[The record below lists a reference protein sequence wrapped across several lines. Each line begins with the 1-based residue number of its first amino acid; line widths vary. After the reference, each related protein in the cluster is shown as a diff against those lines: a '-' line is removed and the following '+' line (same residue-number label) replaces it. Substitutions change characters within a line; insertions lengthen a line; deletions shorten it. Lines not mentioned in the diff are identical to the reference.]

1 MLNQIYN
8 FFLKEDVETDIK
20 RTLVQLN
27 LTPLMAEN
35 TPAGPTGLPPRKVD
49 TFTGDVI
56 HHDTYPEINPLTSS
70 DCSGKAVLITGASK
84 GLGRAIAIG
93 YAEAGASHI
102 AVAAR
107 SDVSS
112 TVAAVREAAKNAG
125 RNEPTVFALEMDVS
139 DMASVRAAAERLTT
153 EWRRLDILVNNAGY
167 MAQFNLL
174 LDTDDDEYMK
184 AWDVNY
190 WGTYR
195 VTKAF
200 LPLMLKGGDKTIVNM
215 SSVAAHFMGAG
226 GGAYHVSK
234 FALIRFT
241 EFVQDEYGDQGVLA
255 FSIHPG
261 GIPTDLSSNLPEKL
275 QLVRMTDTPEL
286 AAHSIPYLTSEK
298 REWLGGRWLSCMW
311 DMPKLITMEKEIVE
325 NNLALGVSEGSL
337 HYQLAPDGNEM
348 YDFPEMQLPA
358 NRSLL
363 QGPQNNRKKN
373 NLPKRSDFGF
383 DG

>member
-1 MLNQIYN
+1 MFAQIYN
-8 FFLKEDVETDIK
+8 FFLRDRVAAEIE

-27 LTPLMAEN
+27 ISPLMAPESQQA
-35 TPAGPTGLPPRKVD
+35 PAGPTGLPPRKVD

-56 HHDTYPEINPLTSS
+56 HHDTYPGIDPVTAS
-70 DCSGKAVLITGASK
+70 DCTGKAVLITGASK

-93 YAEAGASHI
+93 YAEAGASQI

-112 TVAAVREAAKNAG
+112 TVCAVRDAAKKAG
-125 RNEPTVFALEMDVS
+125 RKEPAVFALEIDVS
-139 DMASVRAAAERLTT
+139 DTASVKTAAQKLEAE
-153 EWRRLDILVNNAGY
+153 WGRLDILVNNAGY
-167 MAQFNLL
+167 MAPFKLL
-174 LDTDDDEYMK
+174 LETDDDEYMK

-200 LPLMLKGGDKTIVNM
+200 LPLLLKGGDKTIVNM

-261 GIPTDLSSNLPEKL
+261 GIPTELSSNLPEKL
-275 QLVRMTDTPEL
+275 QFRMTDTPEL
-286 AAHSIPYLTSEK
+286 AAHSIPFLTSQK

-311 DMPKLITMEKEIVE
+311 DMPKLISMEKEV
-325 NNLALGVSEGSL
+325 V
-337 HYQLAPDGNEM
+337 DGN
-348 YDFPEMQLPA
+348 
-358 NRSLL
+358 LL
-363 QGPQNNRKKN
+363 KFKCTG
-373 NLPKRSDFGF
+373 L
-383 DG
+383 

>member
-1 MLNQIYN
+1 M
-8 FFLKEDVETDIK
+8 
-20 RTLVQLN
+20 
-27 LTPLMAEN
+27 
-35 TPAGPTGLPPRKVD
+35 
-49 TFTGDVI
+49 I

-112 TVAAVREAAKNAG
+112 TVTAVREAAKNAG
-125 RNEPTVFALEMDVS
+125 RDEPTVFALEMDVS

-167 MAQFNLL
+167 MAPFNLL

-241 EFVQDEYGDQGVLA
+241 EFVQDEYGDQVRLMQ
-255 FSIHPG
+255 
-261 GIPTDLSSNLPEKL
+261 PES
-275 QLVRMTDTPEL
+275 
-286 AAHSIPYLTSEK
+286 ASYLTDETD
-298 REWLGGRWLSCMW
+298 GATGRGFSHSPSTLVVFRLIYRQTY
-311 DMPKLITMEKEIVE
+311 PKNYSVKSSILY
-325 NNLALGVSEGSL
+325 S
-337 HYQLAPDGNEM
+337 
-348 YDFPEMQLPA
+348 
-358 NRSLL
+358 
-363 QGPQNNRKKN
+363 
-373 NLPKRSDFGF
+373 
-383 DG
+383 

>member
-8 FFLKEDVETDIK
+8 FFLKEDVETEIK

-35 TPAGPTGLPPRKVD
+35 TPAGPTGLPPRK
-49 TFTGDVI
+49 
-56 HHDTYPEINPLTSS
+56 

-84 GLGRAIAIG
+84 GLGRAIATG

-125 RNEPTVFALEMDVS
+125 RDEPTVFALEMDVS
-139 DMASVRAAAERLTT
+139 DMTSVRAAAERLTT

-167 MAQFNLL
+167 MAPFNLL

-195 VTKAF
+195 ATKAF

-226 GGAYHVSK
+226 GGGYHVSK

-241 EFVQDEYGDQGVLA
+241 EFVQDEYGDQ
-255 FSIHPG
+255 
-261 GIPTDLSSNLPEKL
+261 
-275 QLVRMTDTPEL
+275 
-286 AAHSIPYLTSEK
+286 

-311 DMPKLITMEKEIVE
+311 DMPKLMTMEKEIVE
-325 NNLALGVSEGSL
+325 NNLLKFKCMGL
-337 HYQLAPDGNEM
+337 
-348 YDFPEMQLPA
+348 
-358 NRSLL
+358 
-363 QGPQNNRKKN
+363 
-373 NLPKRSDFGF
+373 
-383 DG
+383 

>member
-1 MLNQIYN
+1 M
-8 FFLKEDVETDIK
+8 
-20 RTLVQLN
+20 
-27 LTPLMAEN
+27 
-35 TPAGPTGLPPRKVD
+35 
-49 TFTGDVI
+49 
-56 HHDTYPEINPLTSS
+56 TSS
-70 DCSGKAVLITGASK
+70 DCTGKAVLITGASK
-84 GLGRAIAIG
+84 GLGKAIAIG

-112 TVAAVREAAKNAG
+112 TVAAVRDAAIKAG
-125 RNEPTVFALEMDVS
+125 RDEPTVFSLEMDVS
-139 DMASVRAAAERLTT
+139 DMANVRAAAKKLTE
-153 EWRRLDILVNNAGY
+153 EWGRLDILINNAGY
-167 MAQFNLL
+167 MAPFKLL
-174 LDTDDDEYMK
+174 LETDDDEYMK

-241 EFVQDEYGDQGVLA
+241 EFVQDEYGDQVFTPDPHLFTNTSQADFSQGVLA

-261 GIPTDLSSNLPEKL
+261 GIPTELSSNLPEKL
-275 QLVRMTDTPEL
+275 QCGFITFRSPWITIDAYEKPVRMTDTPEL
-286 AAHSIPYLTSEK
+286 AAHSIPYLTSQK

-311 DMPKLITMEKEIVE
+311 DMPTLLTMEKEIIDK
-325 NNLALGVSEGSL
+325 NLLKFKCTGL
-337 HYQLAPDGNEM
+337 
-348 YDFPEMQLPA
+348 
-358 NRSLL
+358 
-363 QGPQNNRKKN
+363 
-373 NLPKRSDFGF
+373 
-383 DG
+383 

>member
-1 MLNQIYN
+1 MFAQIYN
-8 FFLKEDVETDIK
+8 FFLRDRVAAEIE

-27 LTPLMAEN
+27 ISPLMAPESQQA
-35 TPAGPTGLPPRKVD
+35 PAGPTGLPPRKVD

-56 HHDTYPEINPLTSS
+56 HHDTYPGIDPVTAS
-70 DCSGKAVLITGASK
+70 DCTGKAVLITGASK

-93 YAEAGASHI
+93 YAEAGASQI

-112 TVAAVREAAKNAG
+112 TVCAVRDAAKKAG
-125 RNEPTVFALEMDVS
+125 RKEPAVFALEIDVS
-139 DMASVRAAAERLTT
+139 DTASVKTAAQKLEAE
-153 EWRRLDILVNNAGY
+153 WGRLDILVNNAGY
-167 MAQFNLL
+167 MAPFKLL
-174 LDTDDDEYMK
+174 LETDDDEYMK

-200 LPLMLKGGDKTIVNM
+200 LPLLLKGGDKTIVNM

-261 GIPTDLSSNLPEKL
+261 GIPTELSSNLPEKL
-275 QLVRMTDTPEL
+275 QC
-286 AAHSIPYLTSEK
+286 EK
-298 REWLGGRWLSCMW
+298 
-311 DMPKLITMEKEIVE
+311 KF
-325 NNLALGVSEGSL
+325 SL
-337 HYQLAPDGNEM
+337 RAVNS
-348 YDFPEMQLPA
+348 YD
-358 NRSLL
+358 
-363 QGPQNNRKKN
+363 
-373 NLPKRSDFGF
+373 
-383 DG
+383 